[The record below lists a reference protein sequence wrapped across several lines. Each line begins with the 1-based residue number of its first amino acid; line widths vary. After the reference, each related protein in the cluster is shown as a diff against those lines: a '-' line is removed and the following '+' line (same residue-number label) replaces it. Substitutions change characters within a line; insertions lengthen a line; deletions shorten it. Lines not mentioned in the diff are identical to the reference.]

1 MPLLCK
7 SAQAR
12 RSHGMHPVRPSRR
25 ARMSL
30 FARVHL
36 RVRVFRLCV
45 GACHVRVHT
54 HTHARTHLRNASRST
69 NSEWRT
75 AEEALLS
82 IVRVWPITYLEPLC
96 RLRACARD
104 GALFT
109 PQSASHTV
117 RCVGRTEPPHTAR
130 TCTRCDAYN
139 ARCNSGRST
148 LCKACGAR
156 SALYG
161 RRPSNRSTYQC
172 FVMLRD
178 ACFACIIARCG

>member
-1 MPLLCK
+1 MPRNASRPLGPAVQRNV
-7 SAQAR
+7 S
-12 RSHGMHPVRPSRR
+12 VR
-25 ARMSL
+25 ACACICVCMS
-30 FARVHL
+30 FACAW
-36 RVRVFRLCV
+36 VRVMC
-45 GACHVRVHT
+45 AHI
-54 HTHARTHLRNASRST
+54 HARTHAFRST

-109 PQSASHTV
+109 LQSSSHTV
-117 RCVGRTEPPHTAR
+117 RCVGRTEPPRTAR
-130 TCTRCDAYN
+130 TCTRCEAYN
-139 ARCNSGRST
+139 ARCSSGRST
-148 LCKACGAR
+148 LYKACGAR

-161 RRPSNRSTYQC
+161 RRRSNRSTYQC

-178 ACFACIIARCG
+178 ACFACIIAQCG